1 MIEFDVARYGPA
13 IAPLLQVA
21 PLNEL
26 GPGKPTAS
34 LREKLHALS
43 IDSAFAPHK
52 VADRTMAQ
60 ACVAGLWLRFDFLD
74 ESHAISQEI
83 KTATGSFWHGI
94 MHRREPDY
102 DNAKYWFHRVPNH
115 PVFGPLCA
123 AARVA
128 ASLRDANASFG
139 RAHESRAVSPKLP
152 ASLGET
158 RPPNADRA
166 AEFLATQTEWDP
178 FRFVDL
184 VAAVR
189 AENPPANN
197 SVAKSSAANGNCCL
211 IFAAAAR
218 SVRTTNLSIGG
229 WQSASASRPGLKQ
242 PMPAQ
247 APPSK

>member
-43 IDSAFAPHK
+43 IESAFAPHK

-60 ACVAGLWLRFDFLD
+60 ACLAGLWLRFDFLD

-115 PVFGPLCA
+115 PVLCALCA
-123 AARVA
+123 AAKNVA
-128 ASLRDANASFG
+128 ASLRDANASL
-139 RAHESRAVSPKLP
+139 RTPANLRSERLAHPTPTA
-152 ASLGET
+152 
-158 RPPNADRA
+158 PPNFSPRKPSG
-166 AEFLATQTEWDP
+166 TP
-178 FRFVDL
+178 
-184 VAAVR
+184 
-189 AENPPANN
+189 
-197 SVAKSSAANGNCCL
+197 
-211 IFAAAAR
+211 
-218 SVRTTNLSIGG
+218 
-229 WQSASASRPGLKQ
+229 SASST
-242 PMPAQ
+242 
-247 APPSK
+247 